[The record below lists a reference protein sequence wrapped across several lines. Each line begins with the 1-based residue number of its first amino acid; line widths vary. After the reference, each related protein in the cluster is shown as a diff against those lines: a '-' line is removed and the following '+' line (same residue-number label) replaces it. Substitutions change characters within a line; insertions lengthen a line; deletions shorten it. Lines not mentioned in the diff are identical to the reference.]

1 MNMEQC
7 IPTNA
12 PKPQKPSLVESM
24 ERLQS
29 IQADTASLLQDLL
42 MLLNPDRNIPVPTEV
57 PVDGMLTHASC
68 IVDRAEYLRRLSA
81 AIVAEIRGGEGA

>member
-12 PKPQKPSLVESM
+12 PKPQKPSLVESL

-29 IQADTASLLQDLL
+29 IQTDTASILQDLL
-42 MLLNPDRNIPVPTEV
+42 MLLNPDRNIPVP
-57 PVDGMLTHASC
+57 VDGMLTHVSC

-81 AIVAEIRGGEGA
+81 AIVAEIRGGEVA